1 MFNRFCLYTQLT
13 FLDILRLWSSVQ
25 HHVIIV
31 SGICLPILLLLGLK
45 NGHLA
50 ELRKDLLQSP
60 TGRQVVFWAGQGG
73 NLMTDDT
80 LQTFK
85 NEIQSIDLLIP
96 ELQRVVT
103 MECNGKNADHITL
116 YSTREGDPILAQH
129 GITIKSLID
138 NESPSVVVSSTVAE
152 KLDIKIGDTVQ
163 MKVVRSYGGKEEIG
177 TTNIIVSS
185 IIPSLEGTKSMT
197 GFAPFEFLLDLE
209 RFVMGQQVSRY
220 SWASMNIPAK
230 DTYAG
235 YLIFTEKNDPLST
248 EDIKTFDEKGYEI
261 HELDDPFMKTLGG
274 VFKDE
279 AKENLLLYHL
289 TLKNA
294 TNNDWGQLTM
304 SPSEISR
311 FTGADD
317 IVVPWNTPKKVKL
330 KIDGKQS
337 DWTIIGISFPKT
349 GWFKVYLNQPEFFTY
364 FDEPLNI
371 LPLNIEIKTNTVL
384 IDSMKNVISLN
395 VKKRANAE
403 NNVNVKNH
411 FAVVPLQ
418 TLSYFYAH
426 EHNVAEYDNEAN
438 MFIPKAKPPVF
449 DKVRAYALSIDE
461 VPDVVKALKKRN
473 YAVMSEETRISEIH
487 QQDNSL
493 WLLVCIVGLGVFL
506 FGVITVVSVLLDST
520 DRKRGTIGIMRV
532 MGVSRIGIF
541 YIIFLRSLLIGCF
554 AIIVTI
560 FFGYLVS
567 FALMWQP
574 SADII
579 WLQWKPIVQINFL
592 PFDLIIVLA
601 GALFCC
607 SFGALIPSRKAS
619 RMDPFD
625 AIMEGRFR

>member
-1 MFNRFCLYTQLT
+1 MFNRFRLYTLLT

-25 HHVIIV
+25 HHVVIV

-73 NLMTDDT
+73 DLMTADT

-129 GITIKSLID
+129 GITVKSLID

-152 KLDIKIGDTVQ
+152 KLDLQIGDTVQ
-163 MKVVRSYGGKEEIG
+163 MKVVRSYSGREEIG
-177 TTNIIVSS
+177 TTDIIVSS
-185 IIPSLEGTKSMT
+185 IIPSIEGTSSMT

-220 SWASMNIPAK
+220 NWASMNIPAK

-337 DWTIIGISFPKT
+337 DWTILGISFPKT
-349 GWFKVYLNQPEFFTY
+349 GWFKVYLNRPEFFTY

-384 IDSMKNVISLN
+384 IDSMKNVIPLN
-395 VKKRANAE
+395 VKKRVNTE
-403 NNVNVKNH
+403 NTENVKDH
-411 FAVVPLQ
+411 LAVVPLQ

-426 EHNVAEYDNEAN
+426 EYNVAEYDNEAK

-461 VPDVVKALKKRN
+461 VPDVVKALKKWQ
-473 YAVMSEETRISEIH
+473 E
-487 QQDNSL
+487 
-493 WLLVCIVGLGVFL
+493 
-506 FGVITVVSVLLDST
+506 
-520 DRKRGTIGIMRV
+520 KKK
-532 MGVSRIGIF
+532 
-541 YIIFLRSLLIGCF
+541 
-554 AIIVTI
+554 
-560 FFGYLVS
+560 YLNLK
-567 FALMWQP
+567 F
-574 SADII
+574 
-579 WLQWKPIVQINFL
+579 
-592 PFDLIIVLA
+592 
-601 GALFCC
+601 
-607 SFGALIPSRKAS
+607 
-619 RMDPFD
+619 
-625 AIMEGRFR
+625 

>member
-1 MFNRFCLYTQLT
+1 
-13 FLDILRLWSSVQ
+13 VQ